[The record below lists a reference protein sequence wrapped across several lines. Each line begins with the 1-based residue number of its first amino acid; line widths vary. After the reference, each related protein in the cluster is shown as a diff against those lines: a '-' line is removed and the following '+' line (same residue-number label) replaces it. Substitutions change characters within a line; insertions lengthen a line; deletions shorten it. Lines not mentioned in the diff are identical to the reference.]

1 MISQPQAN
9 IDVNPKNAHID
20 MNPTFPKF
28 HAYQIWLATNCII
41 KPVLPERFG
50 EFAKHFVL
58 YLIHF
63 FFVYFAIFWETN
75 KR

>member
-1 MISQPQAN
+1 MITQPQAN

-41 KPVLPERFG
+41 KPVLPQRFG
-50 EFAKHFVL
+50 EFAKHFRFIL
-58 YLIHF
+58 NSLF
-63 FFVYFAIFWETN
+63 FCLFCDFLGNE
-75 KR
+75 